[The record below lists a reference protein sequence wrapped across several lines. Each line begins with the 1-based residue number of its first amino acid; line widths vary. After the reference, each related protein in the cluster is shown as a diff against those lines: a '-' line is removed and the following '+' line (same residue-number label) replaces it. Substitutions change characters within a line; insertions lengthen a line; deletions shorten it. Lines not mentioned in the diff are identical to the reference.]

1 MAVKGVFI
9 GSVPSDER
17 LAPQRCPED
26 LADQVVPR
34 QAVAPVARVGLT
46 DYGPGRTVRA
56 EEAWCRSR

>member
-1 MAVKGVFI
+1 VAVKGVFI

-34 QAVAPVARVGLT
+34 QAVAFVGLT

-56 EEAWCRSR
+56 EEA

>member
-1 MAVKGVFI
+1 VAVKGVFI

-34 QAVAPVARVGLT
+34 QAVAFVGLT